1 MKIQGLLIA
10 AIVLTALTGA
20 LYWSNHH
27 KPAENTAQASAEL
40 PPKILT
46 LNEADIT
53 KLDLKKKSG
62 DEVMLAKDNSGNWQI
77 TSPKPLR
84 VDQSAMSSILSTLS
98 SLSSDRLLEE
108 KASDL
113 KQFGL
118 DQPTLQVQITQKD
131 NNTRKL
137 LIGDD
142 TPTGNAVYA
151 KLEGDPRV
159 FTVPSYSKTSI
170 DKGAN
175 DLRDK
180 RLLPIEANKISR
192 LELIA
197 KKEDFEFGRNKDEW
211 QIVKPKPLRADAARV
226 DELVRT
232 LENAKM
238 DLNPSDDAKA
248 AAAAFASGSPI
259 ATVKVTDASATQEL
273 QLRKK
278 KDDYYAKS
286 SAVEGVY
293 KVTSVL
299 GQQLDKSLDDFRNKK
314 LFDFGFSDP
323 NKIEMH
329 DASKA
334 YLLTRTGEEWSS
346 NGKKMDGNTVTAFLD
361 KLRDLSASNFVDTG
375 FTSPTVDVTV
385 TSNDGQRVEK
395 VLLAKSG
402 NKYIAKRENE
412 PALYEIDSQS
422 VNQLQKTAGELKPAA
437 ENNKQSK

>member
-53 KLDLKKKSG
+53 KLGLKKKSG
-62 DEVMLAKDNSGNWQI
+62 DEVMLAKDNSGSWQI

-211 QIVKPKPLRADAARV
+211 QIVRPKPLRADAARV
-226 DELVRT
+226 DEFVRT

-238 DLNPSDDAKA
+238 DLSPSDDAKA

-334 YLLTRTGEEWSS
+334 YLLSRTGEEWSS

-437 ENNKQSK
+437 ESNKQSK

>member
-10 AIVLTALTGA
+10 AIVLTALTGT

-27 KPAENTAQASAEL
+27 KPAETTAQASADL

-46 LNEADIT
+46 LNESDIT

-62 DEVMLAKDNSGNWQI
+62 DELMLAKDNSGNWQI

-98 SLSSDRLLEE
+98 SLSADRLLEE

-118 DQPTLQVQITQKD
+118 DQPILQVQITQKD
-131 NNTRKL
+131 NNTRRL

-151 KLEGDPRV
+151 KLESDPRV
-159 FTVPSYSKTSI
+159 FTIPSYSKTSI

-180 RLLPIEANKISR
+180 RLLPIEADKISR

-197 KKEDFEFGRNKDEW
+197 KKEDFEFGRNKDQW

-238 DLNPSDDAKA
+238 DLSPSDDAKA

-293 KVTSVL
+293 KVTSLL
-299 GQQLDKSLDDFRNKK
+299 GQQLDKGLDDFRNKK

-323 NKIEMH
+323 NKVEMH

-334 YLLTRTGEEWSS
+334 YLLIRTGEEWSS
-346 NGKKMDGNTVTAFLD
+346 NGKKMDGSTVTAFLD

-375 FTSPTVDVTV
+375 FTSPTIDVTV
-385 TSNDGQRVEK
+385 TSNDGHRVEK
-395 VLLAKSG
+395 ILLAKSG

-412 PALYEIDSQS
+412 AALYEIDSSS
-422 VNQLQKTAGELKPAA
+422 VNELQKTAGELKPAA
-437 ENNKQSK
+437 ESNKQSK

>member
-10 AIVLTALTGA
+10 AIVLSALTGA

-27 KPAENTAQASAEL
+27 KSAENTAQASAEL

-62 DEVMLAKDNSGNWQI
+62 DEIMLAKDNSGNWQI

-98 SLSSDRLLEE
+98 SLSADRLLEE

-118 DQPTLQVQITQKD
+118 DQPNLQVQITQKD
-131 NNTRKL
+131 NNTRRL

-151 KLEGDPRV
+151 KLESDPRV

-180 RLLPIEANKISR
+180 RLLPIEADKISR

-197 KKEDFEFGRNKDEW
+197 KKEDFEFGRNKDQW

-238 DLNPSDDAKA
+238 DLSPSDDAKA

-293 KVTSVL
+293 KVTSAL
-299 GQQLDKSLDDFRNKK
+299 GQQLDKGLDDFRNKK

-334 YLLTRTGEEWSS
+334 YLLIRTGEGWSS
-346 NGKKMDGNTVTAFLD
+346 NGKKMDGSAVTAFLD

-375 FTSPTVDVTV
+375 FTSPTVDLTV

-422 VNQLQKTAGELKPAA
+422 VDELQKTAGELKPAA
-437 ENNKQSK
+437 ESNEQSK

>member
-62 DEVMLAKDNSGNWQI
+62 DEVMLAKDDSGNWQI

-211 QIVKPKPLRADAARV
+211 QIVRPKPLRADAARV
-226 DELVRT
+226 DEFVRT

-238 DLNPSDDAKA
+238 DLSPSDDAKA

-361 KLRDLSASNFVDTG
+361 KLRDLSASDFVDTG

-402 NKYIAKRENE
+402 NKYIAKREKE

-437 ENNKQSK
+437 ESNKQSK

>member
-62 DEVMLAKDNSGNWQI
+62 DEVMLAKDNSGSWQI

-180 RLLPIEANKISR
+180 RLLPIDANKISR

-211 QIVKPKPLRADAARV
+211 QIVRPKPLRADAARV
-226 DELVRT
+226 DEFVRT

-238 DLNPSDDAKA
+238 DLSPSDDAKA

-437 ENNKQSK
+437 ESNKQSK

>member
-422 VNQLQKTAGELKPAA
+422 VTELQKKAGELKPVA
-437 ENNKQSK
+437 ESNKQSK